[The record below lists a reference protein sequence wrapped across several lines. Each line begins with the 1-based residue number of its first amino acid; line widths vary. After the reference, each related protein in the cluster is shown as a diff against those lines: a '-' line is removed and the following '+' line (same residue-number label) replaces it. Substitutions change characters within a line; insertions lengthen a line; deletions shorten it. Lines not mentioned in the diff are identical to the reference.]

1 MAKKDLQ
8 GKKFLHQLLK
18 IQLQIDEKTDELNYW
33 KSQLELCCNDPH
45 LVKNIWQRS
54 DELAAL
60 ILKMNEQKILATNLI
75 DSLDDPVGRAILR
88 RRYILCES
96 WQDIALACGR
106 MCERNAH
113 YIHDKA
119 LLDFVEIY
127 CGSKAAV
134 V

>member
-1 MAKKDLQ
+1 MSKKDLQ

-33 KSQLELCCNDPH
+33 KNQLSHCCSSPRLAQNIND
-45 LVKNIWQRS
+45 RS
-54 DELAAL
+54 DELASL
-60 ILKMNEQKILATNLI
+60 ILKMNEQKIIATKLI
-75 DSLDDPVGRAILR
+75 DALEDPVGRAILR
-88 RRYILCES
+88 RRYILCEA
-96 WQDIALACGR
+96 WTDIAFTCGR

-119 LLDFVEIY
+119 LLDFEEIY
-127 CGSKAAV
+127 RGSEAAV

>member
-18 IQLQIDEKTDELNYW
+18 IQLQIDEKTDELEYW
-33 KSQLELCCNDPH
+33 KSQLNVCQNNSRLI
-45 LVKNIWQRS
+45 KNIWNRS
-54 DELAAL
+54 EELSEL
-60 ILKMNEQKILATNLI
+60 IHQMNEKKILATKLI
-75 DSLDDPVGRAILR
+75 DDLADPVGRAILR

-119 LLDFVEIY
+119 LLDFEEIY
-127 CGSKAAV
+127 CGSEAAFI
-134 V
+134 